1 MSLSERQSPSGRSG
15 GAPVNTGAGGQ
26 TPTEKQAAA
35 GTQLLAARPDGAKE
49 GTRSPETH
57 PAGSETERLYQPRLD
72 RVVLSRLLGY
82 ARPYRGR
89 IASAIALLLVVAG
102 LELLFPLLTRRAIDT
117 YITERDLHGLG
128 VLSLLYLALL
138 AAIFALRYWQLV
150 LTQATGQRITTDLRD
165 SLFAHLQG
173 LDQAWFEKNPVGRI
187 MTRLT
192 GDVEALNDLFT
203 SGLVSIF
210 GDLVTLFGIAGV
222 LFWLNP
228 RLALVALTVVPLLLT
243 VTLLFRARVRTAYAL
258 IRVRIA
264 AINAYLQESI
274 AGVSLVQLFHREEIH
289 EARFAGLNAAHRD
302 AFLKS
307 VFYYSV
313 YFPVVELLESLALA
327 LILWYGGI
335 VSLRGAL
342 TLGSLV
348 AFIQYA
354 ERFFRPIR
362 DLSERYNILQGAMAS
377 SERIFDLLDTRPQIT
392 APANATGADAE
403 SEGASLAVSTAA
415 HAESEGAS
423 WGITTSAGD
432 GPGSG
437 SPPPAVEFRNVRFSY
452 VSGEEVLKGLSFAV
466 RRGESVALVG
476 QTGAGK
482 TTVSTLLTRF
492 RDVDGGAVLVDG
504 RDVRHWD
511 LPGLRRRVA
520 LVPQEAFLWTG
531 DIRLNVALRA
541 GRPEARVEEAIRLTG
556 LERLASRF
564 AAVPGNDRAG
574 DGHEGD
580 GSRPDGVGERGSQ
593 LSSGERQL
601 VSIARALAADPPILV
616 LDEATSNVDTET
628 EQRIRAALRELL
640 RGRTSL
646 VIAHRLSTIRFV
658 DRILV
663 LRHGRLVEEG
673 THDELLRRGGI
684 YARYYELEYRGQEAT
699 P

>member
-1 MSLSERQSPSGRSG
+1 MPSAEQRNPPDRPADS
-15 GAPVNTGAGGQ
+15 ARPAGAG
-26 TPTEKQAAA
+26 KQAAS
-35 GTQLLAARPDGAKE
+35 PD
-49 GTRSPETH
+49 SNL
-57 PAGSETERLYQPRLD
+57 AGSETERLYQPRLD
-72 RVVLSRLLGY
+72 RVVLARLLGY

-89 IASAIALLLVVAG
+89 IAGAILLLLVVAG

-117 YITERDLHGLG
+117 YITGRDLRGLG
-128 VLSLLYLALL
+128 VLSLVYLGLL
-138 AAIFALRYWQLV
+138 IIIFALRYLQLV

-165 SLFAHLQG
+165 SLFAHIQR

-210 GDLVTLFGIAGV
+210 GDIVTLFGIAGV

-228 RLALVALTVVPLLLT
+228 RLALVTLTVVPLLLT
-243 VTLLFRARVRTAYAL
+243 VTLVFRAHVRTAYAL

-274 AGVSLVQLFHREEIH
+274 AGISLVQLFHREEIH
-289 EARFAGLNAAHRD
+289 EAKFAGLNAAHRD
-302 AFLKS
+302 AFLTS

-313 YFPVVELLESLALA
+313 YFPVVELIESLALA

-335 VSLRGAL
+335 VSLRGVL

-348 AFIQYA
+348 AYIQYA

-377 SERIFDLLDTRPQIT
+377 SERIFDLLDTKAEIT
-392 APANATGADAE
+392 GNAVTGTAMAIPPGIEFESVLAPSGAAARVDA
-403 SEGASLAVSTAA
+403 
-415 HAESEGAS
+415 
-423 WGITTSAGD
+423 AGD
-432 GPGSG
+432 PHATANFALAGTGG
-437 SPPPAVEFRNVRFSY
+437 APPAVEFQNVRFSY
-452 VSGEEVLKGLSFAV
+452 VSGEEVLKCLSFAV

-482 TTVSTLLTRF
+482 TTVSTLLSRF
-492 RDVDGGAVLVDG
+492 RDVDHGAVLVDG
-504 RDVRHWD
+504 CDVRAWD

-541 GRPEARVEEAIRLTG
+541 GRPDARVAEAIRLTG
-556 LERLASRF
+556 LDRLAGRF
-564 AAVPGNDRAG
+564 AAIPGNDRAG
-574 DGHEGD
+574 DGHDGD

-663 LRHGRLVEEG
+663 LHHGLLVEEG
-673 THDELLRRGGI
+673 THDELLRHGGI
-684 YARYYELEYRGQEAT
+684 YARYYELEYRGQEAAL
-699 P
+699 

>member
-1 MSLSERQSPSGRSG
+1 MSAAEPKNRPGPL
-15 GAPVNTGAGGQ
+15 AGAG
-26 TPTEKQAAA
+26 EQASSSDGHPAGPGRPADAA
-35 GTQLLAARPDGAKE
+35 EHAVSPDAN
-49 GTRSPETH
+49 

-72 RVVLSRLLGY
+72 RVVLARLLGY

-89 IASAIALLLVVAG
+89 IAGAILLLLVVAG

-117 YITERDLHGLG
+117 YITGRDLHGLG
-128 VLSLLYLALL
+128 VLSLVYLGLL
-138 AAIFALRYWQLV
+138 IAIFVLRYLQLV

-165 SLFAHLQG
+165 SLFAHIQG

-210 GDLVTLFGIAGV
+210 GDVVTLLGIAGV
-222 LFWLNP
+222 LIWLNP
-228 RLALVALTVVPLLLT
+228 RLALVTLSVVPFLLA

-258 IRVRIA
+258 IRIRIA

-274 AGVSLVQLFHREEIH
+274 AGISLVQLFHREKIH
-289 EARFAGLNAAHRD
+289 EAKFAGLNAAHRD

-313 YFPVVELLESLALA
+313 YFPVVEFLESLALA

-335 VSLRGAL
+335 ASLRGAL

-354 ERFFRPIR
+354 ERFFRPIL
-362 DLSERYNILQGAMAS
+362 DLSEKYNILQGAMAS
-377 SERIFDLLDTRPQIT
+377 SERIFDVLDTKPRI
-392 APANATGADAE
+392 
-403 SEGASLAVSTAA
+403 
-415 HAESEGAS
+415 
-423 WGITTSAGD
+423 TSAATIAGTHA
-432 GPGSG
+432 GSASATPMTATIAG
-437 SPPPAVEFRNVRFSY
+437 AERRDAPPAPAVEFRNVHFSY
-452 VSGEEVLKGLSFAV
+452 IPGEEVLKGLSFAV

-482 TTVSTLLTRF
+482 TTVSTLLSRF
-492 RDVDGGAVLVDG
+492 RDVDDGAVLVDG
-504 RDVRHWD
+504 RDVRDWN

-541 GRPEARVEEAIRLTG
+541 GRPEARVAEAIRLTG
-556 LERLASRF
+556 LEKLAGRF
-564 AAVPGNDRAG
+564 AAVPGIDRAG
-574 DGHEGD
+574 DGHESD

-658 DRILV
+658 NRILV
-663 LRHGRLVEEG
+663 LHHGLLVEEG
-673 THDELLRRGGI
+673 THDELLRHGGI
-684 YARYYELEYRGQEAT
+684 YARYYELEYQGQEAV

>member
-1 MSLSERQSPSGRSG
+1 MSSAERRSPAGLSG
-15 GAPVNTGAGGQ
+15 GAG
-26 TPTEKQAAA
+26 EKASATKKASATTRADATDTNPAA
-35 GTQLLAARPDGAKE
+35 
-49 GTRSPETH
+49 
-57 PAGSETERLYQPRLD
+57 SETERLYQPRLD
-72 RVVLSRLLGY
+72 RVVLARLLGY

-89 IASAIALLLVVAG
+89 IAGAILLLLLVAG

-117 YITERDLHGLG
+117 YITGRDLHGLG
-128 VLSLLYLALL
+128 VLSLFYLGLL
-138 AAIFALRYWQLV
+138 VVIFALRYLQLV

-165 SLFAHLQG
+165 SLFAHIQG

-210 GDLVTLFGIAGV
+210 GDVVTLFGIAGV

-289 EARFAGLNAAHRD
+289 EAKFAGLNAAHRD

-377 SERIFDLLDTRPQIT
+377 SERIFDLLDTKPEIAAT
-392 APANATGADAE
+392 APRDRDGSRGAWPA
-403 SEGASLAVSTAA
+403 
-415 HAESEGAS
+415 
-423 WGITTSAGD
+423 
-432 GPGSG
+432 
-437 SPPPAVEFRNVRFSY
+437 PAVEFQNVRFSY

-482 TTVSTLLTRF
+482 TTVSTLLSRF
-492 RDVDGGAVLVDG
+492 RDVDDGAVLVDG
-504 RDVRHWD
+504 RDVRDWD
-511 LPGLRRRVA
+511 IPSLRRRVA

-541 GRPEARVEEAIRLTG
+541 GRPEAMVAEAIRLTG
-556 LERLASRF
+556 LETLAGRF
-564 AAVPGNDRAG
+564 AAVPGNDHAG
-574 DGHEGD
+574 DGRESD

-658 DRILV
+658 NRILV
-663 LRHGRLVEEG
+663 LHHGLLVEDG

-684 YARYYELEYRGQEAT
+684 YARYYELEYRGQEAA

>member
-1 MSLSERQSPSGRSG
+1 MSAAERSNPPGPPADTR
-15 GAPVNTGAGGQ
+15 
-26 TPTEKQAAA
+26 EQAAA
-35 GTQLLAARPDGAKE
+35 AEQVGAGKQAGATEQTSAGEQAGATEQTSAGERSGAPDG
-49 GTRSPETH
+49 H

-72 RVVLSRLLGY
+72 RVVLARLLGY
-82 ARPYRGR
+82 AHPYRGR
-89 IASAIALLLVVAG
+89 IAGAILLLLLVAG

-117 YITERDLHGLG
+117 YITGRDLYGLG
-128 VLSLLYLALL
+128 VLSLLYLGLL
-138 AAIFALRYWQLV
+138 VAIFALRYLQLV

-173 LDQAWFEKNPVGRI
+173 LDQAWFERNPVGRI

-210 GDLVTLFGIAGV
+210 GDIVTLFGIAGV

-274 AGVSLVQLFHREEIH
+274 AGISLVQLFHREEIH
-289 EARFAGLNAAHRD
+289 EAKFAGLNAAHRD
-302 AFLKS
+302 AFLRS

-377 SERIFDLLDTRPQIT
+377 SERIFDLLDTKPGIT
-392 APANATGADAE
+392 AGATGASGRA
-403 SEGASLAVSTAA
+403 
-415 HAESEGAS
+415 
-423 WGITTSAGD
+423 
-432 GPGSG
+432 GSG
-437 SPPPAVEFRNVRFSY
+437 DAPPAPAVEFQNVRFSY
-452 VSGEEVLKGLSFAV
+452 VPGEEVLKGLSFTV

-482 TTVSTLLTRF
+482 TTVSTLLSRF
-492 RDVDGGAVLVDG
+492 RDVDDGAVLVDG
-504 RDVRHWD
+504 RDVRAWD
-511 LPGLRRRVA
+511 LGGLRRRVA

-541 GRPEARVEEAIRLTG
+541 GRPEARVAEAIRLTG
-556 LERLASRF
+556 LETLAGRF

-658 DRILV
+658 NRILV
-663 LRHGRLVEEG
+663 LHHGLLVETG

-699 P
+699 S

>member
-1 MSLSERQSPSGRSG
+1 MSAAERGSRPRAGNGDRAGSADGQLADSGRP
-15 GAPVNTGAGGQ
+15 ADAG
-26 TPTEKQAAA
+26 KHAAS
-35 GTQLLAARPDGAKE
+35 PDAN
-49 GTRSPETH
+49 

-72 RVVLSRLLGY
+72 RVVLARLLGY
-82 ARPYRGR
+82 ARPYRGQ
-89 IASAIALLLVVAG
+89 IAGAILLLLVVAG
-102 LELLFPLLTRRAIDT
+102 LELIFPLLTRRAIDT
-117 YITERDLHGLG
+117 YITGHDLHGLG
-128 VLSLLYLALL
+128 VLSLVYLGLL
-138 AAIFALRYWQLV
+138 IVIFVLRYLQLV

-165 SLFAHLQG
+165 SLFAHIQG

-210 GDLVTLFGIAGV
+210 GDVVTLLGIAGV

-228 RLALVALTVVPLLLT
+228 RLALITLTVVPLLLA

-258 IRVRIA
+258 IRIRIA

-274 AGVSLVQLFHREEIH
+274 AGISLVQLFHREKIH
-289 EARFAGLNAAHRD
+289 EAKFAGLNAAHRD

-313 YFPVVELLESLALA
+313 YFPVVEFLEALALA

-335 VSLRGAL
+335 ASLREAL

-377 SERIFDLLDTRPQIT
+377 SERIFDLLDTKPEI
-392 APANATGADAE
+392 
-403 SEGASLAVSTAA
+403 
-415 HAESEGAS
+415 
-423 WGITTSAGD
+423 TSAATVASAERGEV
-432 GPGSG
+432 PTT
-437 SPPPAVEFRNVRFSY
+437 PAVEFRNVRFSY
-452 VSGEEVLKGLSFAV
+452 IRGEEVLKGLSFAV

-482 TTVSTLLTRF
+482 TTVSTLLSRF
-492 RDVDGGAVLVDG
+492 RDVDDGAVLVDG
-504 RDVRHWD
+504 RDVRAWD

-541 GRPEARVEEAIRLTG
+541 GRPEARVAEAIRLTG
-556 LERLASRF
+556 LERLAGRF
-564 AAVPGNDRAG
+564 AAVPGIDRAG
-574 DGHEGD
+574 DGHESD

-658 DRILV
+658 NRILV
-663 LRHGRLVEEG
+663 LHHGLLVEEG
-673 THDELLRRGGI
+673 THDELLRHGGI
-684 YARYYELEYRGQEAT
+684 YARYYELEYQGQEAAS
-699 P
+699 

>member
-1 MSLSERQSPSGRSG
+1 
-15 GAPVNTGAGGQ
+15 
-26 TPTEKQAAA
+26 
-35 GTQLLAARPDGAKE
+35 
-49 GTRSPETH
+49 
-57 PAGSETERLYQPRLD
+57 
-72 RVVLSRLLGY
+72 VVLARLLGY

-89 IASAIALLLVVAG
+89 IAGAILLLLIVAG

-117 YITERDLHGLG
+117 CITQRDLHGLG
-128 VLSLLYLALL
+128 VLSLFYLGLL
-138 AAIFALRYWQLV
+138 VAVFALRYLQLV

-165 SLFAHLQG
+165 SLFVHLQG

-228 RLALVALTVVPLLLT
+228 RLALAALTVVPLLLV

-258 IRVRIA
+258 IRVRVA

-289 EARFAGLNAAHRD
+289 EAKFAGLNAAHRD

-377 SERIFDLLDTRPQIT
+377 SERIFDLLDTVPGIT
-392 APANATGADAE
+392 ATGTPNATA
-403 SEGASLAVSTAA
+403 
-415 HAESEGAS
+415 
-423 WGITTSAGD
+423 TSART
-432 GPGSG
+432 GSG
-437 SPPPAVEFRNVRFSY
+437 GATPATITSARTGSGDAPPAFAVEFQNVRFSY
-452 VSGEEVLKGLSFAV
+452 VSGEAVLNGLSFAV

-482 TTVSTLLTRF
+482 TTVSALLSRF
-492 RDVDGGAVLVDG
+492 RDVDDGAVLVDG
-504 RDVRHWD
+504 RDVRAWNLHD
-511 LPGLRRRVA
+511 LRRRVA

-541 GRPEARVEEAIRLTG
+541 GRPEARVAEAIRLTG
-556 LERLASRF
+556 LEDLANRF

-580 GSRPDGVGERGSQ
+580 GHRPDGVGERGSQ

-601 VSIARALAADPPILV
+601 VAIARALAADPPILV

-628 EQRIRAALRELL
+628 EQRIRAALHELL

-658 DRILV
+658 NRILV
-663 LRHGRLVEEG
+663 LHHGLLVEEG
-673 THDELLRRGGI
+673 THDELLGRGGI
-684 YARYYELEYRGQEAT
+684 YARYYELEYRGQEAA

>member
-1 MSLSERQSPSGRSG
+1 MSSAERRSPAGLSG
-15 GAPVNTGAGGQ
+15 GAG
-26 TPTEKQAAA
+26 EKASATKKASATTRADATDTNPAA
-35 GTQLLAARPDGAKE
+35 
-49 GTRSPETH
+49 
-57 PAGSETERLYQPRLD
+57 SETERLYQPRLD
-72 RVVLSRLLGY
+72 RVVLARLLGY

-89 IASAIALLLVVAG
+89 IAGAILLLLLVAG

-117 YITERDLHGLG
+117 YITGRDLHGLG
-128 VLSLLYLALL
+128 VLSLFYLGLL
-138 AAIFALRYWQLV
+138 VVIFALRYLQLV

-165 SLFAHLQG
+165 SLFAHIQG

-210 GDLVTLFGIAGV
+210 GDVVTLFGIAGV

-289 EARFAGLNAAHRD
+289 EAKFAGLNAAHRD

-377 SERIFDLLDTRPQIT
+377 SERIFDLLDTKPEIAAT
-392 APANATGADAE
+392 APRDRDGSRGARPA
-403 SEGASLAVSTAA
+403 
-415 HAESEGAS
+415 
-423 WGITTSAGD
+423 
-432 GPGSG
+432 
-437 SPPPAVEFRNVRFSY
+437 PAVEFQNVRFSY

-482 TTVSTLLTRF
+482 TTVSTLLSRF
-492 RDVDGGAVLVDG
+492 RDVDDGAVLVDG
-504 RDVRHWD
+504 RDVRDWD
-511 LPGLRRRVA
+511 IPSLRRRVA

-541 GRPEARVEEAIRLTG
+541 GRPEAMVAEAIRLTG
-556 LERLASRF
+556 LETLAGRF
-564 AAVPGNDRAG
+564 AAVPGNDHAG
-574 DGHEGD
+574 DGRESD

-658 DRILV
+658 NRILV
-663 LRHGRLVEEG
+663 LHHGLLVEDG

-684 YARYYELEYRGQEAT
+684 YARYYELEYRGQEAA

>member
-1 MSLSERQSPSGRSG
+1 MSADEER
-15 GAPVNTGAGGQ
+15 
-26 TPTEKQAAA
+26 
-35 GTQLLAARPDGAKE
+35 D
-49 GTRSPETH
+49 

-72 RVVLSRLLGY
+72 RVVLARLLGY
-82 ARPYRGR
+82 ARPYRRR
-89 IASAIALLLVVAG
+89 IAGAIVLLLVVAG
-102 LELLFPLLTRRAIDT
+102 LELVFPLLTRRAIDR
-117 YITERDLHGLG
+117 YITGRDLHGLG
-128 VLSLLYLALL
+128 VLSLVYLGLL
-138 AAIFALRYWQLV
+138 VAIFALRYLQLV

-210 GDLVTLFGIAGV
+210 GDLITLFGIAGV

-228 RLALVALTVVPLLLT
+228 RLALVTLTVVPPLLA
-243 VTLLFRARVRTAYAL
+243 VTLVFRARVRTAYAL

-274 AGVSLVQLFHREEIH
+274 AGVSLVQLFHREQIH
-289 EARFAGLNAAHRD
+289 EAKFARLNAAHRD

-335 VSLRGAL
+335 VSLRGAF
-342 TLGSLV
+342 TIGSLV

-377 SERIFDLLDTRPQIT
+377 SERIFDLLDTKAGII
-392 APANATGADAE
+392 APAVAAAPVTSGAAGLADGGPAGAAAARGATFDA
-403 SEGASLAVSTAA
+403 
-415 HAESEGAS
+415 
-423 WGITTSAGD
+423 
-432 GPGSG
+432 
-437 SPPPAVEFRNVRFSY
+437 SPAPAVEFRNVRFSY
-452 VSGEEVLKGLSFAV
+452 LPGEEVLRGLSFTV
-466 RRGESVALVG
+466 RRGEAVALVG

-482 TTVSTLLTRF
+482 TTVSTLLGRF
-492 RDVDGGAVLVDG
+492 RDIDEGAVLVEG
-504 RDVRHWD
+504 RDVRAWD

-520 LVPQEAFLWTG
+520 LVPQDAFLWTG

-541 GRPEARVEEAIRLTG
+541 GRPEERIAEAIRLTG
-556 LERLASRF
+556 LERLVSRF
-564 AAVPGNDRAG
+564 AGVPGNDHPG
-574 DGHEGD
+574 DGREGD
-580 GSRPDGVGERGSQ
+580 GGRPDGVGERGSQ

-640 RGRTSL
+640 HGRTSL

-658 DRILV
+658 NRVLV
-663 LRHGRLVEEG
+663 LHHGVVVEEG
-673 THDELLRRGGI
+673 THEELLRRGGI
-684 YARYYELEYRGQEAT
+684 YARYYELEYRGQEAA

>member
-1 MSLSERQSPSGRSG
+1 MSATERRSLPHPPG
-15 GAPVNTGAGGQ
+15 
-26 TPTEKQAAA
+26 
-35 GTQLLAARPDGAKE
+35 
-49 GTRSPETH
+49 GTRETAPPPPLAPPGPEV
-57 PAGSETERLYQPRLD
+57 ERLYQPRMD
-72 RVVLSRLLGY
+72 RVVLVRLLGY
-82 ARPYRGR
+82 ARPYRPR
-89 IASAIALLLVVAG
+89 IALAILLLLLVAG
-102 LELLFPLLTRRAIDT
+102 LELLFPLLTRRGIDR
-117 YITERDLHGLG
+117 YIQGRDLHGLG
-128 VLSLLYLALL
+128 LLSLLYLALL
-138 AAIFALRYWQLV
+138 VIVFVVRYLQLV

-165 SLFAHLQG
+165 SLFVHLQG

-222 LFWLNP
+222 LLWMNA
-228 RLALVALTVVPLLLT
+228 RLALVALAVVPLLLV
-243 VTLLFRARVRTAYAL
+243 VTLFFRARVRTAYAL
-258 IRVRIA
+258 IRVRVA
-264 AINAYLQESI
+264 AINAYIQESI
-274 AGVSLVQLFHREEIH
+274 AGISLVQLYHREEIH
-289 EARFAGLNAAHRD
+289 EQKFASLNAAHRD

-313 YFPVVELLESLALA
+313 YFPVVEFLEALALS

-335 VSLRGAL
+335 TSLRGAL

-377 SERIFDLLDTRPQIT
+377 SERIFDLLDTKPEIT
-392 APANATGADAE
+392 ATATRAAGLPALD
-403 SEGASLAVSTAA
+403 S
-415 HAESEGAS
+415 
-423 WGITTSAGD
+423 
-432 GPGSG
+432 
-437 SPPPAVEFRNVRFSY
+437 PAVEFRRVRFSY
-452 VSGEEVLKGLSFAV
+452 LPGEEVLKGLSFAV
-466 RRGESVALVG
+466 RRGESVALIG
-476 QTGAGK
+476 HTGAGK
-482 TTVSTLLTRF
+482 TTVSTLLSRF
-492 RDVDGGAVLVDG
+492 RDVDDGAVLVDG
-504 RDVRHWD
+504 CDVRAWD
-511 LPGLRRRVA
+511 LASLRRRVA
-520 LVPQEAFLWTG
+520 IVPQEAFLWTG

-541 GRPEARVEEAIRLTG
+541 GRPEERVAEAIRLTG
-556 LERLASRF
+556 LQKLASRF
-564 AAVPGNDRAG
+564 ALVPGNDEAG
-574 DGHEGD
+574 DGRGHD

-663 LRHGRLVEEG
+663 LHHGVLVEEG
-673 THDELLRRGGI
+673 THEELLRRGGI
-684 YARYYELEYRGQEAT
+684 YARYYELEYRGQEMSPAGAADRSVS
-699 P
+699 

>member
-1 MSLSERQSPSGRSG
+1 MSAAERRNPPG
-15 GAPVNTGAGGQ
+15 
-26 TPTEKQAAA
+26 K
-35 GTQLLAARPDGAKE
+35 LAAE
-49 GTRSPETH
+49 
-57 PAGSETERLYQPRLD
+57 PAGSETERLYQPQLD
-72 RVVLSRLLGY
+72 RVVLARLLGY
-82 ARPYRGR
+82 ARPYRRR
-89 IASAIALLLVVAG
+89 IAGAILLLLVVAG
-102 LELLFPLLTRRAIDT
+102 LELLFPLLTRRAIDR
-117 YITERDLHGLG
+117 YITGRDLHGLG
-128 VLSLLYLALL
+128 VLSLVYLGLL
-138 AAIFALRYWQLV
+138 VVVFALRYLQLV

-165 SLFAHLQG
+165 SLFAHIQG

-228 RLALVALTVVPLLLT
+228 KLALVALTVVPLLLT
-243 VTLLFRARVRTAYAL
+243 VTMLFRARVRTAYAL

-289 EARFAGLNAAHRD
+289 EAKFARLNAAHRD

-335 VSLRGAL
+335 VSLRDAL

-377 SERIFDLLDTRPQIT
+377 SERIFDLLDTRAEIT
-392 APANATGADAE
+392 GKAIAATATGA
-403 SEGASLAVSTAA
+403 TACGG
-415 HAESEGAS
+415 SG
-423 WGITTSAGD
+423 SAGD
-432 GPGSG
+432 
-437 SPPPAVEFRNVRFSY
+437 PPLAPAVEFRNVRFSY
-452 VSGEEVLKGLSFAV
+452 VPGEEILKGLSFTV

-476 QTGAGK
+476 HTGAGK
-482 TTVSTLLTRF
+482 TTVSTLLGRF
-492 RDVDGGAVLVDG
+492 RDIDGGAVLVDG
-504 RDVRHWD
+504 RDVRDWD

-541 GRPEARVEEAIRLTG
+541 GRPEEKVAEAIRLTG

-564 AAVPGNDRAG
+564 AGVPGNEGPG
-574 DGHEGD
+574 DGRDGD
-580 GSRPDGVGERGSQ
+580 GTRPDGVGERGSQ

-663 LRHGRLVEEG
+663 LHRGLLVEDG
-673 THDELLRRGGI
+673 THEELLRRSGI
-684 YARYYELEYRGQEAT
+684 YARYYELEYRGQEAAT
-699 P
+699 KVAPPEEDRLETDRE

>member
-1 MSLSERQSPSGRSG
+1 MSAPEQDRRARSDGAAAAETRRGPPTSSDNESRTEPDPPSGTDSG
-15 GAPVNTGAGGQ
+15 
-26 TPTEKQAAA
+26 
-35 GTQLLAARPDGAKE
+35 
-49 GTRSPETH
+49 PEV
-57 PAGSETERLYQPRLD
+57 ERLYQPRLD
-72 RVVLSRLLGY
+72 RVVLARLLGY

-89 IASAIALLLVVAG
+89 IAIAIVLLLVVAG
-102 LELLFPLLTRRAIDT
+102 LELLFPLLTRRGIDR
-117 YITERDLHGLG
+117 YIQEGDLRGLG
-128 VLSLLYLALL
+128 RLSLLYLALL
-138 AAIFALRYWQLV
+138 VAVFGLRYLQLV

-165 SLFAHLQG
+165 SLFAHLQR

-210 GDLVTLFGIAGV
+210 GDLVTLFGIAGI

-228 RLALVALTVVPLLLT
+228 RLALVALIVVPLLLL
-243 VTLLFRARVRTAYAL
+243 VTMIFRARVRTAYAL
-258 IRVRIA
+258 IRVRVA

-289 EARFAGLNAAHRD
+289 EARFATLNAAHRD
-302 AFLKS
+302 AFLRS

-313 YFPVVELLESLALA
+313 YFPVVELLEALALA

-335 VSLRGAL
+335 FSLRGAL

-377 SERIFDLLDTRPQIT
+377 SERIFDLLDTGPTIEG
-392 APANATGADAE
+392 PATTTRSASGGPAGDPPPTGGIGSPT
-403 SEGASLAVSTAA
+403 SETAA
-415 HAESEGAS
+415 
-423 WGITTSAGD
+423 
-432 GPGSG
+432 
-437 SPPPAVEFRNVRFSY
+437 PPPAVEFRDVRFSY
-452 VSGEEVLKGLSFAV
+452 LPGEEVLRGLSFAMKP
-466 RRGESVALVG
+466 GESVALVG
-476 QTGAGK
+476 KTGAGK
-482 TTVSTLLTRF
+482 STVSALLSRF
-492 RDVDGGAVLVDG
+492 RDVDDGAVLVEG
-504 RDVRHWD
+504 RDVRAWD
-511 LPGLRRRVA
+511 LAALRRRVA

-541 GRPEARVEEAIRLTG
+541 GRPAEKIAEAIRLTG
-556 LERLASRF
+556 LQRLVDRF
-564 AAVPGNDRAG
+564 AAIPGNHAAPS
-574 DGHEGD
+574 D
-580 GSRPDGVGERGSQ
+580 GSAAGNHPSGVGERGSQ

-663 LRHGRLVEEG
+663 LHKGRLVEEG
-673 THDELLRRGGI
+673 THEELLRRGGI
-684 YARYYELEYRGQEAT
+684 YARYYELEYRGQEVM

>member
-1 MSLSERQSPSGRSG
+1 MSAAERS
-15 GAPVNTGAGGQ
+15 N
-26 TPTEKQAAA
+26 
-35 GTQLLAARPDGAKE
+35 
-49 GTRSPETH
+49 
-57 PAGSETERLYQPRLD
+57 PAGSEAERLYQPRLD
-72 RVVLSRLLGY
+72 RVVLARLLGY

-89 IASAIALLLVVAG
+89 IAGAILLLLVVAG

-117 YITERDLHGLG
+117 YITGRDLHGLG
-128 VLSLLYLALL
+128 LLSLVYLGLL
-138 AAIFALRYWQLV
+138 VAIFALRYLQLV

-274 AGVSLVQLFHREEIH
+274 AGVSLVQLFHREKIH
-289 EARFAGLNAAHRD
+289 EAKFAGLNAAHRD

-377 SERIFDLLDTRPQIT
+377 SERIFDLLDTKPGIT
-392 APANATGADAE
+392 AVATATGLRAGSRGTLPATATSVSVEIGDALPATAT
-403 SEGASLAVSTAA
+403 SVSFET
-415 HAESEGAS
+415 
-423 WGITTSAGD
+423 GD
-432 GPGSG
+432 ALPA
-437 SPPPAVEFRNVRFSY
+437 PAVEFQNVRFSY

-482 TTVSTLLTRF
+482 TTVSTLLSRF
-492 RDVDGGAVLVDG
+492 RDVDDGAVLVDG
-504 RDVRHWD
+504 RDVRDWD

-541 GRPEARVEEAIRLTG
+541 GRPEAGVEEAIRLTG
-556 LERLASRF
+556 LEKLASRF

-574 DGHEGD
+574 DGREGD

-601 VSIARALAADPPILV
+601 VAIARALAADPPILV

-658 DRILV
+658 NRILV
-663 LRHGRLVEEG
+663 LHHGLLVEEG

>member
-1 MSLSERQSPSGRSG
+1 MSAAERGSRPRAGNGDRAGSADGQLADSGRP
-15 GAPVNTGAGGQ
+15 ADAG
-26 TPTEKQAAA
+26 KHAAS
-35 GTQLLAARPDGAKE
+35 PDAN
-49 GTRSPETH
+49 

-72 RVVLSRLLGY
+72 RVVLARLLGY
-82 ARPYRGR
+82 ARPYRGQ
-89 IASAIALLLVVAG
+89 IAGAILLLLVVAG
-102 LELLFPLLTRRAIDT
+102 LELIFPLLTRRAIDT
-117 YITERDLHGLG
+117 YITGHDLHGLG
-128 VLSLLYLALL
+128 VLSLVYLGLL
-138 AAIFALRYWQLV
+138 IVIFVLRYLQLV

-165 SLFAHLQG
+165 SLFAHIQG

-210 GDLVTLFGIAGV
+210 GDVVTLLGIAGV

-228 RLALVALTVVPLLLT
+228 RLALITLTVVPLLLA

-258 IRVRIA
+258 IRIRIA

-274 AGVSLVQLFHREEIH
+274 AGISLVQLFHREKIH
-289 EARFAGLNAAHRD
+289 EAKFAGLNAAHRD

-313 YFPVVELLESLALA
+313 YFPVVEFLEALALA

-335 VSLRGAL
+335 ASLREAL

-377 SERIFDLLDTRPQIT
+377 SERIFDLLDTKPEI
-392 APANATGADAE
+392 
-403 SEGASLAVSTAA
+403 
-415 HAESEGAS
+415 
-423 WGITTSAGD
+423 TSAATVASAERGEV
-432 GPGSG
+432 PTT
-437 SPPPAVEFRNVRFSY
+437 PAVEFRNVRFSY
-452 VSGEEVLKGLSFAV
+452 IRGEEVLKGLSFAV

-482 TTVSTLLTRF
+482 TTVSTLLSRF
-492 RDVDGGAVLVDG
+492 RDVDDGAVLVDG
-504 RDVRHWD
+504 RDVRAWD

-541 GRPEARVEEAIRLTG
+541 GRPEARVAEAIRLTG
-556 LERLASRF
+556 LERLAGRF
-564 AAVPGNDRAG
+564 AAVPGIDRAG
-574 DGHEGD
+574 DGHERD

-658 DRILV
+658 NRILV
-663 LRHGRLVEEG
+663 LHHGLLVEEG
-673 THDELLRRGGI
+673 THDELLRHGGI
-684 YARYYELEYRGQEAT
+684 YARYYELEYQGQEAAS
-699 P
+699 

>member
-1 MSLSERQSPSGRSG
+1 MSAAERQVP
-15 GAPVNTGAGGQ
+15 P
-26 TPTEKQAAA
+26 
-35 GTQLLAARPDGAKE
+35 
-49 GTRSPETH
+49 SPE
-57 PAGSETERLYQPRLD
+57 AERLYQPRLD
-72 RVVLSRLLGY
+72 RVVLARLLGY

-89 IASAIALLLVVAG
+89 IAGAILLLLVVAG
-102 LELLFPLLTRRAIDT
+102 LELLFPLLTRRAIDR
-117 YITERDLHGLG
+117 YIAGRDLHGLG
-128 VLSLLYLALL
+128 VLSLVYLGLL
-138 AAIFALRYWQLV
+138 IAIFALRYLQLV

-165 SLFAHLQG
+165 SLFAHLQR
-173 LDQAWFEKNPVGRI
+173 LDQAWFEKHPVGRI

-210 GDLVTLFGIAGV
+210 GDLVTLFGVAGV
-222 LFWLNP
+222 LFWLSP
-228 RLALVALTVVPLLLT
+228 RLALVALTVVPLLLA
-243 VTLLFRARVRTAYAL
+243 VTLIFRARVRTAYAL

-274 AGVSLVQLFHREEIH
+274 AGVSLVQLFRREEIH
-289 EARFAGLNAAHRD
+289 EAKFAVLNAAHRD

-327 LILWYGGI
+327 LILWYGGG

-377 SERIFDLLDTRPQIT
+377 SERIFELLDTKPGIT
-392 APANATGADAE
+392 A
-403 SEGASLAVSTAA
+403 AA
-415 HAESEGAS
+415 
-423 WGITTSAGD
+423 TTSNARAGSRNTPAPAATMAGTESGDTPAETAPVSRARID
-432 GPGSG
+432 GA
-437 SPPPAVEFRNVRFSY
+437 PPAIEFRNVRFSY
-452 VSGEEVLKGLSFAV
+452 VAGEEVLKGLSFAV
-466 RRGESVALVG
+466 CRGESVALVG
-476 QTGAGK
+476 HTGAGK
-482 TTVSTLLTRF
+482 TTVSTLLSRF
-492 RDVDGGAVLVDG
+492 RDVDGGAVLVEG
-504 RDVRHWD
+504 RDVRDWD
-511 LPGLRRRVA
+511 LAGLRRRVA

-541 GRPEARVEEAIRLTG
+541 GRPEARVTEAIRLTG

-564 AAVPGNDRAG
+564 AAVPGNDSAG
-574 DGHEGD
+574 DGREGD

-640 RGRTSL
+640 AGRTSL

-658 DRILV
+658 SRILV
-663 LRHGRLVEEG
+663 LHRGLLVEEG
-673 THDELLRRGGI
+673 THEELLRRGGI